1 MPYLRGLRGSRFG
14 EEIGPFFEIRL
25 KRKRRKKGHSHKKR
39 KVRVYYQ
46 SKAKTC
52 LSCRASLA
60 DGDCMLGKPVHRI
73 LDNAHV
79 IKFAPN
85 EKCPKPITLLALGIE
100 LEKTRK

>member
-1 MPYLRGLRGSRFG
+1 MPYLKGSRFG

-25 KRKRRKKGHSHKKR
+25 KRKRRKKHKNR
-39 KVRVYYQ
+39 KYIVRNYV
-46 SKAKTC
+46 SKSKSC

-60 DGDCMLGKPVHRI
+60 DGKCMLGQPVHRI